1 MKSNALFTDFYELTM
16 AQGYLKQHMNYP
28 AVFDMFFRRQPFD
41 GGFAV
46 FAGIEPLIDMLT
58 SFSFSEDD
66 IAYLDSVFLKPVVWI
81 I

>member
-16 AQGYLKQHMNYP
+16 AQGYLKQHMNHP

-58 SFSFSEDD
+58 SFSFTEDD
-66 IAYLDSVFLKPVVWI
+66 IEYLD
-81 I
+81 